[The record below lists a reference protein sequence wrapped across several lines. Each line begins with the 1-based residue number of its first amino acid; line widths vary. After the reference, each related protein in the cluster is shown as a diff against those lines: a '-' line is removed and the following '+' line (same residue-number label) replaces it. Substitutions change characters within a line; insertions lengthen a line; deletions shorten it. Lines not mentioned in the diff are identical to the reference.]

1 MKQCSSDG
9 TRTMRYA
16 ILSDIHA
23 NLEAFRAVLDRIAAL
38 GADRI
43 VCLGDIVGYNAE
55 PNACVA
61 IVRSEG
67 MACVLGNHDAAACG
81 LQEPDNFTPAARQ
94 AALWTRDALT
104 SENRAFLQQLP
115 RRLQIGDFVLCHGS
129 IDDTD
134 RYILYDNDVRDALE
148 LMEGLP
154 GGPWL
159 CFFGHTHLQA
169 AYRITGQDIV
179 RERSGA
185 FPLSRDSWYLVNP
198 GGVGQPRDG
207 DPRAAFLLYDAQER
221 SVSLHRV
228 EYDIAAAQDKVI
240 RAGLPVRLAER
251 LALGL

>member
-1 MKQCSSDG
+1 
-9 TRTMRYA
+9 MRYA

-129 IDDTD
+129 VDDTD
-134 RYILYDNDVRDALE
+134 RYLLYESDVRGALAV
-148 LMEGLP
+148 MASLP
-154 GGPWL
+154 GSPGL
-159 CFFGHTHLQA
+159 CFFGHTHLQV
-169 AYRITGQDIV
+169 AYRCTGREIA
-179 RERSGA
+179 RERA
-185 FPLSRDSWYLVNP
+185 NTFVLSRGSRYLVNP

-207 DPRAAFLLYDAQER
+207 DPRAAFLLYDAGER
-221 SVSLHRV
+221 SITLHRV
-228 EYDIAAAQDKVI
+228 EYDIPAAQDKVL
-240 RAGLPVRLAER
+240 RAGLPPRLAER